1 MLEYL
6 YVINF
11 KSLQNHLDHS
21 LSRAQSH
28 MEDAA
33 MDASESGSIEDLQA
47 FNDAQRET
55 DVANIAVNESLRAK
69 HGITKAIIDG
79 IQ

>member
-1 MLEYL
+1 M
-6 YVINF
+6 ISF

-21 LSRAQSH
+21 FSRAKTNLD
-28 MEDAA
+28 DAA
-33 MDASESGSIEDLQA
+33 MDASDSGSAEDMRA
-47 FNDAQRET
+47 FNEAQQQSL
-55 DVANIAVNESLRAK
+55 VSSMMMNEGLRAK

>member
-1 MLEYL
+1 M
-6 YVINF
+6 ISF

-21 LSRAQSH
+21 YSRAQDD
-28 MEDAA
+28 MQNAA
-33 MDASESGSIEDLQA
+33 ETASESGTMEDFQA
-47 FNDAQRET
+47 FSDASQQT
-55 DVANIAVNESLRAK
+55 NVANMILNEGLRAK

>member
-1 MLEYL
+1 M
-6 YVINF
+6 ISFN
-11 KSLQNHLDHS
+11 SLQRHLDNS
-21 LSRAQSH
+21 SNRAQTN

-33 MDASESGSIEDLQA
+33 MQASESGSIEDMQA
-47 FNDAQRET
+47 FNDAQQQA

>member
-1 MLEYL
+1 M
-6 YVINF
+6 ISFNA
-11 KSLQNHLDHS
+11 LQHHLDHS
-21 LSRAQSH
+21 LSRAQDD
-28 MEDAA
+28 MDDAA
-33 MDASESGSIEDLQA
+33 MAASESGSIEDLQA
-47 FNDAQRET
+47 FNDAQQQT

>member
-1 MLEYL
+1 M
-6 YVINF
+6 ISF
-11 KSLQNHLDHS
+11 KSLQYHLDHS
-21 LSRAQSH
+21 LSRAQSN
-28 MEDAA
+28 MDDAA
-33 MDASESGSIEDLQA
+33 RQASESGSVEDLQA
-47 FNDAQRET
+47 FNEAQQQT

>member
-1 MLEYL
+1 M
-6 YVINF
+6 INF

-21 LSRAQSH
+21 MSRAQSD
-28 MEDAA
+28 MDEAA
-33 MDASESGSIEDLQA
+33 MDASESGSVEDLQA

-55 DVANIAVNESLRAK
+55 DVASIAINETLRAK

>member
-1 MLEYL
+1 M
-6 YVINF
+6 ISF
-11 KSLQNHLDHS
+11 KSLQNHLDNS
-21 LSRAQSH
+21 LSRAQTD
-28 MEDAA
+28 MNNAA

-47 FNDAQRET
+47 FNEAQQQT
-55 DVANIAVNESLRAK
+55 DVASIAVNESLRAK